1 MKELFGIFQLL
12 MDWIFFLFG
21 VGLISSYV
29 LLAIVSGRTLSRYMR
44 KNSFI
49 NYNAIISSPFAPSIS
64 IVAPAYNESKTI
76 VDNIKSMLALFYHD
90 YEVII
95 VNDGSTDDTL
105 QKVIAEFD
113 LELVNFAL
121 EYKLK
126 TKEVRG
132 VYKSKNKAFSNL
144 IVVDKANGGKSDAL
158 NAGINVSQKAYFVSI
173 DVDTIIM
180 PDGLLKLAKPF
191 LEESNRR
198 LIATG
203 GVIRI
208 ANSCV
213 VEGGSLIKIRF
224 PKNLLARF
232 QVVEYNRAFL
242 MGRMAW
248 SSLDGLLLISGAL
261 GLFDKEIVI
270 LSDGYQETV
279 GEDMELVVR
288 MRRYMAEHNLAYKVD
303 YIPDPLCYTEVPT
316 RLQIFMRQRNR
327 WTRGTIDTL
336 FMHSKLFFNPKY
348 GRMGTMGYPYW
359 FFFEWLAPLVELVGI
374 SYFVILQLVGT
385 PNWGFFFIMFAVIY
399 TFAMLFSSYA
409 ILYEELTF
417 HAYEKRKDII
427 LMFFTALLEPFIYHP
442 LVLFASLWGNF
453 DYFINRKRVW
463 GKMERKGFGPTTSS

>member
-1 MKELFGIFQLL
+1 MKELFGLFQLF
-12 MDWIFFLFG
+12 MDWVFFLFG
-21 VGLISSYV
+21 IGLVLSYV
-29 LLAIVSGRTLSRYMR
+29 LLAIVSGRVLSKYMR

-49 NYNAIISSPFAPSIS
+49 DYNAIISSPFAPSIS
-64 IVAPAYNESKTI
+64 IIAPAFNESKSI
-76 VDNIKSMLALFYHD
+76 IDNIKSMLALFYHD

-95 VNDGSTDDTL
+95 VNDGSTDDTME
-105 QKVIAEFD
+105 KVISVFD

-126 TKEVRG
+126 SKEIRG
-132 VYKSKNKAFSNL
+132 VYKSKNKAYANL
-144 IVVDKANGGKSDAL
+144 ILVDKENGGKSDAL
-158 NAGINVSQKAYFVSI
+158 NAGINVSQKKYFVSI
-173 DVDTIIM
+173 DVDAVIL

-191 LEESNRR
+191 LEESDRR

-208 ANSCV
+208 ANSCL

-248 SSLDGLLLISGAL
+248 SELDGLLLISGAL

-270 LSDGYQETV
+270 LSGGYAETV

-288 MRRYMAEHNLAYKVD
+288 MRRYMVENELPYDVD

-316 RLQIFMRQRNR
+316 SLKIFLRQRNR

-359 FFFEWLAPLVELVGI
+359 FFFEWLAPLVEFVGI
-374 SYFVILQLVGT
+374 AYFVILQLVGA
-385 PNWGFFFIMFAVIY
+385 PDWGFFLLMFVVIY
-399 TFAMLFSSYA
+399 SFAMLFSSYA

-427 LMFFTALLEPFIYHP
+427 LMFFTALLEPVIYHP
-442 LVLFASLWGNF
+442 LVLFAALWGNF
-453 DYFINRKRVW
+453 DYFINHKRVW
-463 GKMERKGFGPTTSS
+463 GKMERKGFGPTSS